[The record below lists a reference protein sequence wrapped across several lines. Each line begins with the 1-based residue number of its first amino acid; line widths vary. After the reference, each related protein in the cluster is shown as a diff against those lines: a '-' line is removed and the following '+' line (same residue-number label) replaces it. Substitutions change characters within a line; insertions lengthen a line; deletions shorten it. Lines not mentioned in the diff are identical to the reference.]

1 MKLKQSVIICLIGTT
16 AAVVE
21 KWSACKG
28 DNDCDGN
35 LICCPARS
43 SDQEDTTNLCGAHQ
57 DTMVPNDQA
66 TYGGWSIKCGQ
77 ASPTVVPSSAD
88 SSYILKLGLF
98 SAVSYAYCL

>member
-1 MKLKQSVIICLIGTT
+1 MKTLLTISLIGYA

-28 DNDCDGN
+28 DNDCDGA

-43 SDQEDTTNLCGAHQ
+43 PDQEDSTNLCGAHQ
-57 DTMVPNDQA
+57 DTLVPNDQA

-77 ASPTVVPSSAD
+77 ASPTVVPSSEAAG
-88 SSYILKLGLF
+88 S
-98 SAVSYAYCL
+98 